1 MGWSETQRVQRRGD
15 CTFDKLDLP
24 LDQSS
29 LRTMFGVLRTEIFH
43 RNLDELSSL
52 LGQYVSFSRGAQS
65 YFTSLHIE
73 DGRAGDIPA
82 SHVPYIATDGNY
94 ARGL

>member
-1 MGWSETQRVQRRGD
+1 M
-15 CTFDKLDLP
+15 L
-24 LDQSS
+24 
-29 LRTMFGVLRTEIFH
+29 GVLRTGIFH
-43 RNLDELSSL
+43 RKLDELSGL
-52 LGQYVSFSRGAQS
+52 LGQHVSFSRGAQS

-82 SHVPYIATDGNY
+82 SHVLYIAADGNY